1 MSQQVNLYNPIFLK
15 KRKMFSSVT
24 MAQALGLLLLGLL
37 VFYGYARF
45 QVANLQTESVRST
58 KRMEAAQARVARL
71 APQFGPRLKSADI
84 EAKIKQAEE
93 ELQALDAVQGALHK
107 GNVVSGSG
115 FSPYF
120 KALARQ
126 VVAGLWLTNF
136 SISGDEMAISGRT
149 VKPELV
155 PDYIHRLGQE
165 PVMQGHKFATLEM
178 HQPEAAATKEG
189 KAGAVPPFVEFSLQS
204 TPKATTP

>member
-1 MSQQVNLYNPIFLK
+1 MSQQVNLYNPIFRK
-15 KRKMFSSVT
+15 KRKIFSSVT
-24 MAQALGLLLLGLL
+24 MAQALGLLLVGLL
-37 VFYGYARF
+37 LFYGYARF
-45 QVANLQTESVRST
+45 QVANLQTESERSA

-71 APQFGPRLKSADI
+71 VPQFGPRLKSTDI
-84 EAKIKQAEE
+84 ESKIKQAET
-93 ELQALDAVQGALHK
+93 ELQSLEAVQVALNK

-136 SISGDEMAISGRT
+136 SIAGGEMAISGRS

-165 PVMQGHKFATLEM
+165 PVMQGRKFATLEM
-178 HQPEAAATKEG
+178 RQPEAVVAKDG
-189 KAGAVPPFVEFSLQS
+189 KVGTLPPFVEFSLQS
-204 TPKATTP
+204 APKETTP

>member
-24 MAQALGLLLLGLL
+24 MAQALGLLLVGLL

-45 QVANLQTESVRST
+45 QVANLQTESERSA

-71 APQFGPRLKSADI
+71 VPQFGPRIKSADI

-93 ELQALDAVQGALHK
+93 DLQALDAVQGALHK

-136 SISGDEMAISGRT
+136 SISGGEMAISGRT

-165 PVMQGHKFATLEM
+165 PVMQGRKFATLEM
-178 HQPEAAATKEG
+178 RQPEAAVTKEG
-189 KAGAVPPFVEFSLQS
+189 KAGVVPPFVEFSLQS

>member
-24 MAQALGLLLLGLL
+24 MAQALGLLLLGLIL
-37 VFYGYARF
+37 FYGYARF
-45 QVANLQTESVRST
+45 QVANLQTESERSA
-58 KRMEAAQARVARL
+58 KRMEAAQSRFARL
-71 APQFGPRLKSADI
+71 GQQFGPRLKSTEI
-84 EAKIKQAEE
+84 ESKIKQAED
-93 ELQALDAVQGALHK
+93 ELQALDAVQGALNK
-107 GNVVSGSG
+107 GSVVSGSG

-136 SISGDEMAISGRT
+136 SIAGGEMAISGRT
-149 VKPELV
+149 LKPELV

-165 PVMQGHKFATLEM
+165 PVMQGRKFATLEM
-178 HQPEAAATKEG
+178 RQPEAAATKDG
-189 KAGAVPPFVEFSLQS
+189 KAGTIPPFVEFSLQS
-204 TPKATTP
+204 AAKETKP